1 VVFMLLTVALTLLQE
16 WHRARKQRRA
26 VVLAG

>member
-16 WHRARKQRRA
+16 WHRARQQRRTVA
-26 VVLAG
+26 MAG